1 MENSLFVIFEKL
13 EDPRDNRGKK
23 YRLIDVIMLALYGTL
38 MGFEDFTNMAYYLK
52 KRETELVEEL
62 GLENGVPS
70 HDTFSAVF
78 RVIDVKKFMKLFI
91 EWTKSLVQL
100 KNGMHVAID
109 GKAVRAA
116 TKKAENG
123 NIPYVLNAFLCGV
136 GITLGQ
142 KMIDTKKNETSEI
155 PKLLD
160 LIDIEG
166 CVVTI
171 DAIGTQKV
179 IMDKI
184 CEKNGQFCLQLKRN
198 HPEYYD
204 RVQLYFDNLT
214 KDEMEQMSISVSTQK
229 DHGRIEKRK
238 YVVCSDEGIVANLL
252 DNTRWKH
259 VKAIGMAELK
269 RTVNGETTYE
279 KHFHVLSFVSTA
291 DTYATYARSHWEIE
305 NNLHWVLDIHFN
317 EDRCTANSDNAIA
330 NLSLLR
336 KIAFNLTKLDPS
348 MAKKTTKKKMIDFML
363 DISVFK
369 NMIFNVLPTVD
380 ADII

>member
-1 MENSLFVIFEKL
+1 
-13 EDPRDNRGKK
+13 
-23 YRLIDVIMLALYGTL
+23 
-38 MGFEDFTNMAYYLK
+38 
-52 KRETELVEEL
+52 
-62 GLENGVPS
+62 
-70 HDTFSAVF
+70 
-78 RVIDVKKFMKLFI
+78 
-91 EWTKSLVQL
+91 
-100 KNGMHVAID
+100 
-109 GKAVRAA
+109 
-116 TKKAENG
+116 
-123 NIPYVLNAFLCGV
+123 
-136 GITLGQ
+136 
-142 KMIDTKKNETSEI
+142 MIDTKKNEISEI

-214 KDEMEQMSISVSTQK
+214 KDEMEQMSVSVSTQK

-279 KHFHVLSFVSTA
+279 KHFHVLSFASTA

-305 NNLHWVLDIHFN
+305 NNLHWVLDIHFISFAI
-317 EDRCTANSDNAIA
+317 TAAAS
-330 NLSLLR
+330 SQR
-336 KIAFNLTKLDPS
+336 SP
-348 MAKKTTKKKMIDFML
+348 
-363 DISVFK
+363 
-369 NMIFNVLPTVD
+369 
-380 ADII
+380 